1 MLSVKAIY
9 KEGKF
14 IPEDRSFPQG
24 DNKHVIIIFPDEE
37 TKNSEKQSR
46 KGFVKKWRG
55 AFENKAINLTEE
67 KAERKEYLREKHN

>member
-1 MLSVKAIY
+1 MLSVKAVY

-37 TKNSEKQSR
+37 IQNDMRQSR
-46 KGFVKKWRG
+46 RGFVEKWRG
-55 AFENKAINLTEE
+55 ALDKDMLNLANEREE
-67 KAERKEYLREKHN
+67 RRERLKERHT